1 MIYAEPSAEGLYTRM
16 GAIRI
21 GEGTFYTNAYR
32 SLRRALRL
40 TRVTAAPD
48 VVASRGDASKDG
60 LRSDGCQD
68 RPLHAELKLFAEN
81 PALRAR
87 APRQSCTGLIEAH
100 GKQFFIAALEEVG
113 SLGIVSWL
121 SLRRCEGA
129 NPRLVTLGRTVG
141 RMSSSHRL
149 LSGRGTASRLPSSA
163 RRPRP
168 QALEMAGAFQSPWGQ
183 SASRPRLNGFR
194 LRASCWPCQP
204 PCWPC
209 LSQRIWP
216 FPLFAVLCP

>member
-1 MIYAEPSAEGLYTRM
+1 MLFGAAVGRAEALNAGALMIYAEPSAEGLYTRM

-21 GEGTFYTNAYR
+21 GEGTFYTNAHR

-60 LRSDGCQD
+60 LRSDGCRD

-100 GKQFFIAALEEVG
+100 GKQFFIAALEEVS
-113 SLGIVSWL
+113 SLGIV
-121 SLRRCEGA
+121 RCISHGCLFDDVKERSMKHWSRATSSRKKIAARVVKPGA
-129 NPRLVTLGRTVG
+129 RPPSPRDAREN
-141 RMSSSHRL
+141 
-149 LSGRGTASRLPSSA
+149 SRKNV
-163 RRPRP
+163 
-168 QALEMAGAFQSPWGQ
+168 F
-183 SASRPRLNGFR
+183 
-194 LRASCWPCQP
+194 
-204 PCWPC
+204 
-209 LSQRIWP
+209 
-216 FPLFAVLCP
+216 